1 MEGTSGSHPHRDAG
15 AAAAGAAWQLAV
27 VSLIVLTLGALLF
40 GSAWAIG
47 GDDAVSDNWVGM
59 TVVVA
64 LFAGLLGSFVAL
76 LVASYAGLRHH
87 RWSEL
92 VLPLV
97 TFPSVV
103 AAVALLEAFVF
114 E

>member
-1 MEGTSGSHPHRDAG
+1 M
-15 AAAAGAAWQLAV
+15 
-27 VSLIVLTLGALLF
+27 
-40 GSAWAIG
+40 
-47 GDDAVSDNWVGM
+47 
-59 TVVVA
+59 VVA

-76 LVASYAGLRHH
+76 LVACYAGPRHH

-92 VLPLV
+92 VLPLA
-97 TFPSVV
+97 TFPAVV

>member
-1 MEGTSGSHPHRDAG
+1 MEETSGSHPRRDAG
-15 AAAAGAAWQLAV
+15 AAAGAAWQLTV
-27 VSLIVLTLGALLF
+27 VSLIVLVLGALLF
-40 GSAWAIG
+40 MSAWAIG

-76 LVASYAGLRHH
+76 LVAGYAGLRHH

>member
-1 MEGTSGSHPHRDAG
+1 MDETSGSHSRRGAG
-15 AAAAGAAWQLAV
+15 AAAGAAWQLEV
-27 VSLIVLTLGALLF
+27 VSLAVLTVGAGFF
-40 GSAWAIG
+40 GAAWAIG
-47 GDDAVSDNWVGM
+47 GEDAVSENWVGM
-59 TVVVA
+59 SVVVA
-64 LFAGLLGSFVAL
+64 LFAGLTGSFVAL
-76 LVASYAGLRHH
+76 LMAVYAGLRRH

>member
-1 MEGTSGSHPHRDAG
+1 MDQTSGSHSRRDAG
-15 AAAAGAAWQLAV
+15 AAAAAWQLAV

-76 LVASYAGLRHH
+76 LVACYAGLRHH